1 MAFEDLIVGGDGA
14 DEPTA
19 IVSPDLI
26 ATRNERKGLTDV
38 SARARQPVDFGTDDE
53 VIGPAPTAHQQTI
66 DFGTDDEVIGSAPI
80 KNPPMPR
87 ARPAEAPG
95 LIQPTQAM
103 PEVQP
108 LDNAPFRAPS
118 SGMDTNMLTGEEA
131 YAERQASIS
140 GAQQGVAEAQARLD
154 AAKAR
159 SASIADG
166 STRALRRGTTGDLQ
180 RQQIQAEV
188 DAATE
193 NLAQAQQALSAAER
207 AAPPTQTKTRDA
219 ASRFATAVGTTIP
232 DVIGGIA
239 RPIDAG
245 LDAVGLEGGTGIAEK
260 MRGISRKVGIENQP
274 DPVRQEELSAALG
287 QGGGSAIGFIVT
299 GAIGKAAKIP
309 AAFASGGA
317 GAAQNAEQYYREA
330 DDMGAPAYKKALA
343 YAVGAGIGSTEAI
356 GLGRIADELD
366 KKTGGGLKRYFG
378 LIMKEMGEEGL
389 QEAGQQLLDNLVK
402 LGLYGKYPGDIT
414 AGMAQGALVGMILGG
429 GMAGTLGLG
438 NLTAGRDRAAREG
451 VPTPDQAT
459 VTPEEIIRQ
468 ILGEP
473 STPPVTQPAPTTPTT
488 PNPVVWTPQPAAPAQ
503 EEPPVPPQ
511 QVAPEETVRFYH
523 GGKYGQEQGP
533 ADGTPKWLTPD
544 EAYARDYKSDG
555 KPNEVYFVDIPKSQ
569 IPPDGFDEINGRY
582 RHFNAPEAIA
592 GQLKPLAEKAPT
604 KAEVKAA
611 SDEESALLR
620 GYGYTDE
627 QIADMSPSQRE
638 QEVAAAKEAG
648 TEPVFG
654 EGDAVVGSRS
664 EPVKVE
670 TPADLQA
677 VTNHVATDYTP
688 AQGEANNRKLGHMS
702 WNGLDA
708 SIEAGPGQGR
718 KWLNKTTG
726 ESGETVSPA
735 AIGYFKGTVGG
746 DGMHLDVY
754 FGPNP
759 ASKNVWVIDEQDG
772 ETGKWRQHKVMAGFD
787 TEQEARDAYLG
798 TSSKSEKTLSAITP
812 MSVDELK
819 DWIANGDLKKSLVT
833 TKAVTPR
840 QQPKATEPMS
850 LLQFIASKG
859 GLAPNAELTA
869 IGLGGGHRV
878 NVPGRSGR
886 FPVVRAMGESLD
898 LMREA
903 AEEAGY
909 FRGTGEATSTPR
921 EFLDAIDNELRGQRR
936 LPEGQEAEPSKREI
950 QRLEEENAN
959 RDALL
964 AQSRAEIEAMLETYG
979 VPAGMTNEADLR
991 LAAEIMA
998 DEGLDPDAALERA
1011 AIRNLENDPDIP
1023 QETVYDAFDF
1033 GAFDAVQPQPTPED
1047 ERGAE
1052 GESAAGVRP
1061 GEEGRADEPVE
1072 HVSGAGEDREGP
1084 GEGEAREEAERAEQP
1099 SEEVPERVAPTE
1111 EEQTRASRAMDAAL
1125 DKIEEAVEAGDRKAV
1140 LQAGRDARK
1149 VLADTPQSVKDADPE
1164 YWGQFKRTISDML
1177 KPGYVTAQQQHYKEI
1192 QEAPTWAEILHKL
1205 PMIDDRNRDTDLAF
1219 SLMAAITK
1227 GPVNKQRFDDLTGP
1241 ERHELMKLVSDP
1253 FHNPAMRKP
1262 TTERTEAGEQTVLPG
1277 AEKESEGKQ
1286 AQRKADQPLKPKAAQ
1301 KPADEGLFGD
1311 DSKQTDLLDLPRAR
1325 ESGPSASEDLDLD
1338 SIIDQAIDKY
1348 APEEKPAP
1356 TKPTAGK
1363 AAKFAAKNTAMGLAE
1378 VAKGLDA
1385 LFRPKGKLGAGPSF
1399 DEETYAK
1406 AKPFFMAGVAHFAE
1420 AGRDIKAMIDELVK
1434 HLVQTA
1440 GMGREAIVA
1449 MRPYLKQF
1457 AQDVASGAIDLS
1469 QQETDN
1475 GAAESADERSGP
1487 ESAGQEALDGVSAA
1501 EGGGAAS
1508 AGDVGR
1514 GAAGSSDLGADRDR
1528 AAQEPGL
1535 SGERGAGGG
1544 AAEVHPAAAGAGR
1557 GRAGARAG
1565 GKRGRVSEAP
1575 AGTDRSGGEPA
1586 GPVTPAEAP
1595 NLPALNY
1602 RITDETELGQGSEG
1616 VKFRDNI
1623 AAIETLKIIERE
1635 NRRATPAE
1643 QRTLARYV
1651 GWGGLANAFRD
1662 TDGNLKPDW
1671 KDRGEQL
1678 ESLLT
1683 KDELAAARRS
1693 TRNAHYTSRTVVDA
1707 MWEAARHL
1715 GFKGGLALELSSG
1728 TGNFLGLVPDEIA
1741 GNTRFVA
1748 VEFDSITARIAKA
1761 LYPQDTVLHSGLHK
1775 LPLPE
1780 GEAVLNI
1787 GNPPFGSESL
1797 RFQYKPELNGL
1808 SIHNQFFLAGLD
1820 ALQPGGLQILV
1831 VSRYLMDAQD
1841 TRAREMLAKKA
1852 KLLGAIRLPDTA
1864 FKENARTEVVTD
1876 ILFLQRHTAA
1886 EEEYAAEQFENA
1898 KDERKV
1904 SDIPDWVKTT
1914 TVRDPLGGEPMVVNS
1929 YFARKPNMV
1938 MGKLERS
1945 GSMREKGEVNVTLAK
1960 GADLGAMLRKAIQ
1973 TLPRNVL
1980 DLHQEVMDATLKRYQ
1995 TMGESLEIALAGHEV
2010 GHVEQTDGK
2019 LYQISERET
2028 PTGGY
2033 EPVKRQISPDSP
2045 WSRQLLMDAEGR
2057 WYTLEPKV
2065 DEKGTKVKSGARNV
2079 YERKYFEGNVV
2090 PAAMRLGKAKY
2101 DKLKALVDLRD
2112 LTKRQLTLEA
2122 EDAPAA
2128 EMEGNRKKLA
2138 DAYQAFVG
2146 SNGYLNDAG
2155 NLRLLNDLPDGAL
2168 VLALETGYRAPVT
2181 HAKAA
2186 RTGETAKPAS
2196 AKPSPIMSRRVVPK
2210 YEPATRAETA
2220 QDALSISLSEV
2231 GHADMDRIA
2240 ELLGKT
2246 REEAIEEL
2254 TAGDKP
2260 LLYKDPETGAYE
2272 TANGYLSGNVVRKL
2286 KAAEAAGIT
2295 KNVEA
2300 LQKVQPERWSAENI
2314 SAMPGANWIP
2324 PQVYADFATHML
2336 GVPAKVHYSQ
2346 VTNSFNL
2353 YVDDY
2358 SREKADQWGT
2368 ADITADAILRG
2379 ILNSRVPKVIRE
2391 DGEGRKYV
2399 DQEATALVSLK
2410 AKEIENEFA
2419 DWVFADSARRNLLT
2433 DIYNEKFNTR
2443 VNRQHDGSHLTLP
2456 GKVPDE
2462 VIKLRRHQKN
2472 AVWRGI
2478 YERFMLLDHVVGAGK
2493 TFTAIARVMERRRMG
2508 LSRKPMIVVPNH
2520 LVDQWTADVYRL
2532 YPGAKVLAAGKNQFE
2547 KKGRRRLFAKIATGD
2562 WDVVIVPH
2570 SSFGFIGISPETE
2583 TRFLEEELRIAQ
2595 EAVEEARDQAAAD
2608 GIGGRSKPFTVKEAE
2623 RLVTTIE
2630 GRLDSLKK
2638 ASRDNMLTFEQ
2649 MGVDDLTVDEAHEFK
2664 NLFYSSRLTG
2674 VRGMG
2679 DKSGSQKAFDL
2690 YNKVRVLRDSPNGTV
2705 TFMTGTPISNSAVEM
2720 YTMMRY
2726 LSAQDLKDLGIE
2738 HFDAWRS
2745 QYVSATA
2752 KFEPTEAG
2760 GLKEVTRL
2768 GRNWSN
2774 MRALME
2780 LYYSFTD
2787 AVSQEDINRWYAE
2800 DNNGARFP
2808 VPKVKTGGRK
2818 EVVVKPTEAQS
2829 AMLRGIVAGFNG
2841 LPNISD
2847 PYERN
2852 AERLKL
2858 MDRARK
2864 VSLDARAA
2872 DATVQSEETGGKL
2885 DQIAD
2890 KIADIYDR
2898 TQADAGT
2905 QLVFIDRSVPAA
2917 KSDKKVI
2924 KDYDDLIARR
2934 DAALAAGDE
2943 AKYRD
2948 LVEQLEKFDANEI
2961 ETLRAAQKGGWN
2973 AYDQL
2978 KSNLI
2983 ARGIPADEIRFVQEA
2998 NNDAEKKALFDAV
3011 NDGTV
3016 RVLIGST
3023 PRMGAGTN
3031 VQERLV
3037 ALHHGDVTWKP
3048 SDIEQREGRI
3058 IRQGNK
3064 LLEKYGADNF
3074 EVDIL
3079 AYVTERTV
3087 DAKMWDLNATKLKMI
3102 NGIRKYDG
3110 AFNMEFE
3117 DEDSV
3122 GMAEIAALASGDP
3135 LLLERVKLIA
3145 EIDKLELL
3153 ERAHRRKM
3161 FGIDDAIYDLERAQK
3176 NYPGMIEAGK
3186 AKAAAIQSAI
3196 DTVRRDAAGRTVEVE
3211 GKSYSIRLDA
3221 NNAVEAAIEAAKAGD
3236 ENARYAISINGQR
3249 VTNREMAQALL
3260 NEAIGDP
3267 VPIEA
3272 VIDGDVVRSRT
3283 TFGQIVARKATELLH
3298 QTSRDTKKPVR
3309 IGKML
3314 GYNLELGVYP
3324 DAHRISLALTDNGAT
3339 IVDVEQLYVKE
3350 AKGFVPQSGRA
3361 LIDKL
3366 EGEIDYEA
3374 SFTGRR
3380 LQDKLDEAK
3389 TRLPSLR
3396 EERGKPFPKAEEL
3409 KSLRDRL
3416 EEVIKTLDQ
3425 RTKDAESG
3433 RLTDEQASIARYSI
3447 VRRSSSLTG
3456 AEIDAPE
3463 LLQHLQLPHGRFWA
3477 DYTKLAK
3484 KHPEVFTSPE
3494 QVREHV
3500 ESVLSDPD
3508 LAIPQRSGNVDL
3520 VKRSDLDRMIGFR
3533 AHLKNGRYTISTAY
3547 VLEPGQLERM
3557 KSGAAHAGATVL
3569 ELNSKDHLSG
3579 QGRVSEYNRAD
3590 GTRQAAKG
3598 LTPERRANLERA
3610 LTDVVRKIAG
3620 PSVRVRFVDEHPINM
3635 AKGWGS
3641 FGQDK
3646 VTAAGSYLPAQSLIT
3661 VALADPAYPLEQVL
3675 DTTFHEAFHAL
3686 EDNILTEQ
3694 EMAVLKRE
3702 DARLREI
3709 VKRAYGFTDEQIGEI
3724 AGFEIRAMAFEYY
3737 AARRAQG
3744 LEPQGLHIG
3753 IRRAFERL
3761 IDLFRRVRNAL
3772 NGLGYRNAS
3781 DIFEAAYDGAYA
3793 DRRAA
3798 ATDTVTEQARINSD
3812 FRRWFGQSKVVD
3824 KAGNP
3829 LVVYHGTDADFDT
3842 FERTE
3847 DIGFHFGTAR
3857 AANAR
3862 VGASP
3867 AAIRETLRDG
3877 GPFEHQEGRAVMP
3890 VYIKIE
3896 NPLRLPDLN
3905 DWSPRNVIAELERR
3919 GIITQQ
3925 QADDAS
3931 IVDREA
3937 VRDWLKAKGYDGIV
3951 YRNRVEGNGRA
3962 GDSYIV
3968 FEPTQIKS
3976 ATANRGTFDQNDQR
3990 IQYNVRPQ
3998 GNLNRFESYEPLP
4011 ERWQDWWKRPD
4022 LNWRDRAW
4030 GMLDAAFLRANRAL
4044 GDRYVDMRRLQA
4056 AVELTG
4062 RQVNEGVNMALA
4074 ATLFEGRT
4082 EKRLKDYWIKL
4093 WKPALDFAYSQGVT
4107 REELHRYLYARHA
4120 PERNAHIAEINPMMP
4135 EGGSGM
4141 TDTEAQEIMDGFAAA
4156 GKLEAL
4162 EQVAQRIDG
4171 IVRKIRSMM
4180 VDDQL
4185 EHEETI
4191 GQWEQAYQHYVP
4203 LRGFES
4209 GDEDMAQDLQ
4219 VSRTGKGF
4227 DVRGPET
4234 KQALGRSSKADDVL
4248 TNLFLMGERTIIRG
4262 EQNRVGRTAMRFMQS
4277 NPQPSLYEVSRS
4289 ERVLTDGRVE
4299 TTTESDLDL
4308 LEGERP
4314 ITVRRINRETGLVET
4329 VTRVASGWSNDSF
4342 AVKVGGHT
4350 YYIRIKHQGLLT
4362 ALKNVGIQR
4371 LPWLIQA
4378 HSWLTRQFSAFR
4390 TARNPDFF
4398 VPNLFRDVQDAAY
4411 TLGAEQ
4417 RTSLVKNFALNIG
4430 TLRTY
4435 VAAFMGELMEKDG
4448 ALGDIARRKFADKRG
4463 AQLYEDWKKHG
4474 GQIAFMGINDLDSAR
4489 REIEAAFHETEESY
4503 AVTVAK
4509 APYRLARSIL
4519 KAIEFFNG
4527 AIEAGTRLAV
4537 YDAGL
4542 KAGMTKNKAA
4552 ELSKESTT
4560 NFNRK
4565 GIYSPFINA
4574 FYAFFNARVQGGAKI
4589 IRLLRNSKMARRA
4602 AIGLVVGGFATTL
4615 WNLAVSPDD
4624 EDKKPEYMRRKYWER
4639 ERYFIFYFP
4648 GAKDPIRIPMGYGL
4662 QVFWMLGENLAMASQ
4677 GKITPAQAAANYLS
4691 TIVSAFSPLQAEG
4704 SASDPGTWLR
4714 YIMPSMEMPLLEL
4727 GTNEDWRRK
4736 PIHPKFGKKGEPH
4749 SEQYFST
4756 TSPYAID
4763 VAQFLNKVSGGN
4775 AFKPGAVD
4783 IYPGDLQYIWNFA
4796 TGGLGQTTN
4805 RTSTMFKNW
4814 LEGVPT
4820 PPNQVPILRHFV
4832 GANVEQATGEAYYE
4846 AWDEVQRGMA
4856 QVRKAM
4862 KAPAAN
4868 DDAAATIEEGT
4879 NRFGVHQGKRRG
4891 TVGSDAETVFRNT
4904 DKQIKGLRA
4913 LEQAARQDKTMDS
4926 KTRSET
4932 IAGLRQQMREVQEQA
4947 RKAYRDIKQR
4957 EPTS

>member
-1 MAFEDLIVGGDGA
+1 MAFEDLIVGGDDA

-19 IVSPDLI
+19 VVSPDLI
-26 ATRNERKGLTDV
+26 ATRNERKGLTDF

-53 VIGPAPTAHQQTI
+53 VIGPAPKARQQAL

-118 SGMDTNMLTGEEA
+118 SGMDTNMLTGDEA

-140 GAQQGVAEAQARLD
+140 GAQAGVAEAEARLE
-154 AAKAR
+154 AAKSR

-166 STRALRRGTTGDLQ
+166 STRAQRRGTTGDLQ
-180 RQQIQAEV
+180 RQSIQAEI
-188 DAATE
+188 DAATA
-193 NLAQAQQALSAAER
+193 NLDQAKQALSAAER

-219 ASRFATAVGTTIP
+219 ASRFATAVGTAIP

-245 LDAVGLEGGTGIAEK
+245 LDAVGIEGGTGIAEK
-260 MRGISRKVGIENQP
+260 MRGISRKVGLENQP
-274 DPVRQEELSAALG
+274 DPVREEELNALLG
-287 QGGGSAIGFIVT
+287 QGGGSAIGFVVT

-343 YAVGAGIGSTEAI
+343 YAVGAGIGATEAI

-378 LIMKEMGEEGL
+378 LVAKEMGEEGL
-389 QEAGQQLLDNLVK
+389 QEAGQQLLDNLAK
-402 LGLYGKYPGDIT
+402 LGLYGKDPGDIT
-414 AGMAQGALVGMILGG
+414 AGVAQGALVGMILGG

-451 VPTPDQAT
+451 VPLPEQAPI
-459 VTPEEIIRQ
+459 TPEEIIRQ
-468 ILGEP
+468 ILGAP
-473 STPPVTQPAPTTPTT
+473 STPPATQPMPGPTPGIPASVTAPS
-488 PNPVVWTPQPAAPAQ
+488 QM

-511 QVAPEETVRFYH
+511 AQEITPQPSNVSALPAETAPEEITP
-523 GGKYGQEQGP
+523 P
-533 ADGTPKWLTPD
+533 APSNPVEKINTTAPD
-544 EAYARDYKSDG
+544 DA
-555 KPNEVYFVDIPKSQ
+555 
-569 IPPDGFDEINGRY
+569 
-582 RHFNAPEAIA
+582 
-592 GQLKPLAEKAPT
+592 
-604 KAEVKAA
+604 
-611 SDEESALLR
+611 ALLR

-627 QIADMSPSQRE
+627 QIADMSPE
-638 QEVAAAKEAG
+638 QIKGEVEAAKEAG

-670 TPADLQA
+670 TPADLDRA
-677 VTNHVATDYTP
+677 AGHVNTSPTE
-688 AQGEANNRKLGHMS
+688 AQKEAGTYAKGHVK
-702 WNGLDA
+702 WNGLDIT
-708 SIEAGPGQGR
+708 IETPKGAERSGKGAD
-718 KWLNKTTG
+718 G
-726 ESGETVSPA
+726 ESWSVAMPGHY
-735 AIGYFKGTVGG
+735 GYIRRTVGKDG
-746 DGMHLDVY
+746 DQVDVT
-754 FGPNP
+754 FGDDPKSSRAFIVDQFNP
-759 ASKNVWVIDEQDG
+759 
-772 ETGKWRQHKVMAGFD
+772 ETGRFDEHKLFVGYPDLESATLAYDLSFSDGSGPQRRKAVSELSVDQLKGWLRDGNTKKAYSEDVSRSGQNADVQALAQREGSLPQSQEPVLPQLRGAGDQAASGVGEQLSGLPGRSGAAPVAAAHARPEGQREGLRAGQRGLGDQVGAGAEHAQDMPADVSRQDAVGTSMG
-787 TEQEARDAYLG
+787 ARDRAA
-798 TSSKSEKTLSAITP
+798 SENGAPQGGSRSQRGRSAVAKLASDGP
-812 MSVDELK
+812 AL
-819 DWIANGDLKKSLVT
+819 
-833 TKAVTPR
+833 
-840 QQPKATEPMS
+840 S

-859 GLAPNAELTA
+859 GLRPDPELTA
-869 IGLGGGHRV
+869 IGLSGSQRV
-878 NVPGRSGR
+878 NVPGRTGR
-886 FPVVRAMGESLD
+886 FAAMRPTGMSID
-898 LMREA
+898 QMREA

-909 FRGTGEATSTPR
+909 FRGTGEATSSPR

-950 QRLEEENAN
+950 QRLEDENAN

-964 AQSRAEIEAMLETYG
+964 AQNRAEIEAMLEAYG
-979 VPAGMTNEADLR
+979 VPAGMTNEADLK

-998 DEGLDPDAALERA
+998 DEDLDPDAALERA
-1011 AIRNLENDPDIP
+1011 AMRNLENDPSIP

-1052 GESAAGVRP
+1052 AESAAGVRP
-1061 GEEGRADEPVE
+1061 GEEGAADEPVE

-1099 SEEVPERVAPTE
+1099 REEVPERVESVTE
-1111 EEQTRASRAMDAAL
+1111 Q
-1125 DKIEEAVEAGDRKAV
+1125 
-1140 LQAGRDARK
+1140 
-1149 VLADTPQSVKDADPE
+1149 
-1164 YWGQFKRTISDML
+1164 
-1177 KPGYVTAQQQHYKEI
+1177 
-1192 QEAPTWAEILHKL
+1192 
-1205 PMIDDRNRDTDLAF
+1205 
-1219 SLMAAITK
+1219 
-1227 GPVNKQRFDDLTGP
+1227 
-1241 ERHELMKLVSDP
+1241 
-1253 FHNPAMRKP
+1253 
-1262 TTERTEAGEQTVLPG
+1262 TEAGEQAVLPG
-1277 AEKESEGKQ
+1277 AEKESQGKQ
-1286 AQRKADQPLKPKAAQ
+1286 AQRKAEQPLKPKVAQ

-1311 DSKQTDLLDLPRAR
+1311 DKDQRDLLDPNQMGPSGYEPLNTYNDDQRLISGKSDLFERGDANDEVKSAGQYLKELGIDTETKAR
-1325 ESGPSASEDLDLD
+1325 ESGPSDSEDLDLD

-1356 TKPTAGK
+1356 KKRTAGN
-1363 AAKFAAKNTAMGLAE
+1363 AAKSAAKNTAMGLAE

-1385 LFRPKGKLGAGPSF
+1385 LFSPKGKLGAGPSF

-1475 GAAESADERSGP
+1475 GAAESADERSGT
-1487 ESAGQEALDGVSAA
+1487 ESAGQEALDGVPAE
-1501 EGGGAAS
+1501 EGGGTAS

-1514 GAAGSSDLGADRDR
+1514 GAAGSGDLGADGDR

-1535 SGERGAGGG
+1535 SGERGEGGG
-1544 AAEVHPAAAGAGR
+1544 AAEVPPAAAGAGR
-1557 GRAGARAG
+1557 GRAGARARRDG
-1565 GKRGRVSEAP
+1565 SRVSEAP
-1575 AGTDRSGGEPA
+1575 AGAEGRGRGPA
-1586 GPVTPAEAP
+1586 DQVTPAEAP
-1595 NLPALNY
+1595 NLPAVNY

-1623 AAIETLKIIERE
+1623 AAIETLKTIERE

-1662 TDGNLKPDW
+1662 TDGNLKADW
-1671 KDRGEQL
+1671 KERGEQL
-1678 ESLLT
+1678 EQLLT
-1683 KDELAAARRS
+1683 KDELTAARRS

-1728 TGNFLGLVPDEIA
+1728 TGNFLGLVPEEIA

-1748 VEFDSITARIAKA
+1748 VEFDSITARIAKV

-1852 KLLGAIRLPDTA
+1852 KLLGAIRLPETA

-1904 SDIPDWVKTT
+1904 SNVPDWVKTT

-1929 YFARKPNMV
+1929 YFARKPSMV

-1945 GSMREKGEVNVTLAK
+1945 GSMRTKDEVNVTLAK

-1980 DLHQEVMDATLKRYQ
+1980 DLHQDVMDATLKRYQ
-1995 TMGESLEIALAGHEV
+1995 TMGESLEIALAGHEI

-2033 EPVKRQISPDSP
+2033 EPVKRAITPDSP
-2045 WSRQLLMDAEGR
+2045 WSRQLLMDSEGR

-2065 DEKGTKVKSGARNV
+2065 DAKGAKVKSGARNV

-2128 EMEGNRKKLA
+2128 EMEGNRKKIA
-2138 DAYQAFVG
+2138 DAYQSFVG

-2196 AKPSPIMSRRVVPK
+2196 AKPAPIMSRRVVPK

-2240 ELLGKT
+2240 QLLGKT

-2286 KAAEAAGIT
+2286 KAAEAAGLT
-2295 KNVEA
+2295 RNVEA

-2324 PQVYADFATHML
+2324 PQVYADFATHL
-2336 GVPAKVHYSQ
+2336 FGVPAKVHYSQ

-2368 ADITADAILRG
+2368 ADIPADAILRG
-2379 ILNSRVPKVIRE
+2379 ILNSRVPKVMRE

-2410 AKEIENEFA
+2410 AKEVENEFA

-2443 VNRQHDGSHLTLP
+2443 VNRQHDGSHLALP

-2532 YPGAKVLAAGKNQFE
+2532 YPGAKVLAAGKNQFD
-2547 KKGRRRLFAKIATGD
+2547 KKNRRRLFAKIATGD

-2583 TRFLEEELRIAQ
+2583 RRFLEEELRIAQ
-2595 EAVEEARDQAAAD
+2595 EAVQEAQDQAAAD

-2630 GRLDSLKK
+2630 GRLDALKK
-2638 ASRDNMLTFEQ
+2638 SGRDNMLTFEQ

-2800 DNNGARFP
+2800 DNDGARFP

-2829 AMLRGIVAGFNG
+2829 AMLRDIVAGFNG
-2841 LPNISD
+2841 LQGISD

-2852 AERLKL
+2852 AERLRL

-2864 VSLDARAA
+2864 VSLDVRAA
-2872 DATVQSEETGGKL
+2872 DATVQSDEAGGKL

-2898 TQADAGT
+2898 TKADAGT

-2934 DAALAAGDE
+2934 DAALAAGEE

-2978 KSNLI
+2978 KANLT

-3176 NYPGMIEAGK
+3176 NYPAMIEAGK
-3186 AKAAAIQSAI
+3186 VKAAAIQSAI

-3211 GKSYSIRLDA
+3211 GKSYSTRLDA

-3236 ENARYAISINGQR
+3236 EHARYAISINGQR

-3272 VIDGDVVRSRT
+3272 VVDGDVVRSRT
-3283 TFGQIVARKATELLH
+3283 TFGQIVARKATELLQ

-3339 IVDVEQLYVKE
+3339 IVDVEQPYGHD

-3374 SFTGRR
+3374 SFTGKR
-3380 LQDKLDEAK
+3380 LQDKINEAE

-3396 EERGKPFPKAEEL
+3396 EERGKPFQKAEEL
-3409 KSLRDRL
+3409 KGLRDRL

-3433 RLTDEQASIARYSI
+3433 RGLPEEVASVARVTSD
-3447 VRRSSSLTG
+3447 VGRTAKL
-3456 AEIDAPE
+3456 DA
-3463 LLQHLQLPHGRFWA
+3463 
-3477 DYTKLAK
+3477 
-3484 KHPEVFTSPE
+3484 
-3494 QVREHV
+3494 
-3500 ESVLSDPD
+3500 
-3508 LAIPQRSGNVDL
+3508 
-3520 VKRSDLDRMIGFR
+3520 
-3533 AHLKNGRYTISTAY
+3533 
-3547 VLEPGQLERM
+3547 
-3557 KSGAAHAGATVL
+3557 
-3569 ELNSKDHLSG
+3569 
-3579 QGRVSEYNRAD
+3579 
-3590 GTRQAAKG
+3590 
-3598 LTPERRANLERA
+3598 ERRENIERA

-3620 PSVRVRFVDEHPINM
+3620 PSVPVRFVDELPINM
-3635 AKGWGS
+3635 PAGWGS

-3646 VTAAGSYLPAQSLIT
+3646 VTAAGSYIPARSLIT

-3686 EDNILTEQ
+3686 EDKILTEQ
-3694 EMAVLKRE
+3694 EMDVLKRE

-3709 VKRAYGFTDEQIGEI
+3709 VKRAYGFTAEQISEI

-3737 AARRAQG
+3737 ASRRARG

-3761 IDLFRRVRNAL
+3761 LDLFRRVRNVL
-3772 NGLGYRNAS
+3772 NGLGYQNAS
-3781 DIFEAAYDGAYA
+3781 DIFEAAFDGAYA
-3793 DRRAA
+3793 DRRGA
-3798 ATDTVTEQARINSD
+3798 ATATVTEQAN
-3812 FRRWFGQSKVVD
+3812 
-3824 KAGNP
+3824 
-3829 LVVYHGTDADFDT
+3829 
-3842 FERTE
+3842 
-3847 DIGFHFGTAR
+3847 
-3857 AANAR
+3857 
-3862 VGASP
+3862 
-3867 AAIRETLRDG
+3867 IR
-3877 GPFEHQEGRAVMP
+3877 QV
-3890 VYIKIE
+3890 
-3896 NPLRLPDLN
+3896 
-3905 DWSPRNVIAELERR
+3905 
-3919 GIITQQ
+3919 Q
-3925 QADDAS
+3925 
-3931 IVDREA
+3931 
-3937 VRDWLKAKGYDGIV
+3937 
-3951 YRNRVEGNGRA
+3951 
-3962 GDSYIV
+3962 
-3968 FEPTQIKS
+3968 
-3976 ATANRGTFDQNDQR
+3976 
-3990 IQYNVRPQ
+3990 PQ

-4082 EKRLKDYWIKL
+4082 EKRLKDYWTKL

-4107 REELHRYLYARHA
+4107 REELHQYLYARHA
-4120 PERNAHIAEINPMMP
+4120 PERNAHIADINPMMP

-4141 TDTEAQEIMDGFAAA
+4141 TDAEAQAIMDAFAAA

-4171 IVRKIRSMM
+4171 IVRQIRGMM
-4180 VDDQL
+4180 VNDQL

-4234 KQALGRSSKADDVL
+4234 KQALGRSSKADDIL

-4299 TTTESDLDL
+4299 TTTENDIDL
-4308 LEGERP
+4308 LDGERP
-4314 ITVRRINRETGLVET
+4314 ITVRRINRDTGLVET
-4329 VTRVASGWSNDSF
+4329 VTRVASAWANDSF

-4350 YYIRIKHQGLLT
+4350 YYIRIKHPGLLT

-4417 RTSLVKNFALNIG
+4417 RSSLVKNFALNIG

-4435 VAAFMGELMEKDG
+4435 VAAFIGELMESNG
-4448 ALGDIARRKFADKRG
+4448 AIGDLARRKLADKRG

-4503 AVTVAK
+4503 ASTVAK

-4537 YDAGL
+4537 YDAAL

-4565 GIYSPFINA
+4565 GIYSPYLNA
-4574 FYAFFNARVQGGAKI
+4574 FYAFFNARVQGATKI
-4589 IRLLRNSKMARRA
+4589 VRLLRNSKMARRA

-4615 WNLAVSPDD
+4615 WNLTVSPED

-4639 ERYFIFYFP
+4639 ERYFIFYIP
-4648 GAKDPIRIPMGYGL
+4648 GAKDPVRIPMGYGL
-4662 QVFWMLGENLAMASQ
+4662 QLFWMLGENLAMVSQ

-4691 TIVSAFSPLQAEG
+4691 TIVSAFSPVQAEG
-4704 SASDPGTWLR
+4704 SATDPGTWLR
-4714 YIMPSMEMPLLEL
+4714 YIMPSVEMPLLEL

-4783 IYPGDLQYIWNFA
+4783 FYPGDLQYVWNFA

-4805 RTSTMFKNW
+4805 RTTTLFNNW

-4846 AWDEVQRGMA
+4846 ARDEVQRGMA

-4862 KAPAAN
+4862 KAPAAS
-4868 DDAAATIEEGT
+4868 DDAAKTIEEGA
-4879 NRFGVHQGKRRG
+4879 NRYGLQQGKRRG
-4891 TVGSDAETVFRNT
+4891 TVGSDAETIFRNA

-4913 LEQAARQDKTMDS
+4913 LEQAARQDKTLDTKS
-4926 KTRSET
+4926 RAET
-4932 IAGLRQQMREVQEQA
+4932 IKDLRQQMRDVQEAA
-4947 RKAYRDIKQR
+4947 RKAYREIKKR
-4957 EPTS
+4957 ESSF

>member
-1 MAFEDLIVGGDGA
+1 M
-14 DEPTA
+14 
-19 IVSPDLI
+19 
-26 ATRNERKGLTDV
+26 
-38 SARARQPVDFGTDDE
+38 
-53 VIGPAPTAHQQTI
+53 
-66 DFGTDDEVIGSAPI
+66 
-80 KNPPMPR
+80 
-87 ARPAEAPG
+87 
-95 LIQPTQAM
+95 
-103 PEVQP
+103 
-108 LDNAPFRAPS
+108 
-118 SGMDTNMLTGEEA
+118 
-131 YAERQASIS
+131 
-140 GAQQGVAEAQARLD
+140 
-154 AAKAR
+154 
-159 SASIADG
+159 
-166 STRALRRGTTGDLQ
+166 
-180 RQQIQAEV
+180 
-188 DAATE
+188 
-193 NLAQAQQALSAAER
+193 
-207 AAPPTQTKTRDA
+207 
-219 ASRFATAVGTTIP
+219 
-232 DVIGGIA
+232 
-239 RPIDAG
+239 
-245 LDAVGLEGGTGIAEK
+245 
-260 MRGISRKVGIENQP
+260 
-274 DPVRQEELSAALG
+274 
-287 QGGGSAIGFIVT
+287 
-299 GAIGKAAKIP
+299 
-309 AAFASGGA
+309 
-317 GAAQNAEQYYREA
+317 
-330 DDMGAPAYKKALA
+330 
-343 YAVGAGIGSTEAI
+343 
-356 GLGRIADELD
+356 
-366 KKTGGGLKRYFG
+366 
-378 LIMKEMGEEGL
+378 
-389 QEAGQQLLDNLVK
+389 
-402 LGLYGKYPGDIT
+402 
-414 AGMAQGALVGMILGG
+414 
-429 GMAGTLGLG
+429 
-438 NLTAGRDRAAREG
+438 
-451 VPTPDQAT
+451 
-459 VTPEEIIRQ
+459 
-468 ILGEP
+468 
-473 STPPVTQPAPTTPTT
+473 
-488 PNPVVWTPQPAAPAQ
+488 
-503 EEPPVPPQ
+503 
-511 QVAPEETVRFYH
+511 
-523 GGKYGQEQGP
+523 
-533 ADGTPKWLTPD
+533 
-544 EAYARDYKSDG
+544 
-555 KPNEVYFVDIPKSQ
+555 
-569 IPPDGFDEINGRY
+569 
-582 RHFNAPEAIA
+582 
-592 GQLKPLAEKAPT
+592 
-604 KAEVKAA
+604 
-611 SDEESALLR
+611 
-620 GYGYTDE
+620 
-627 QIADMSPSQRE
+627 
-638 QEVAAAKEAG
+638 
-648 TEPVFG
+648 
-654 EGDAVVGSRS
+654 
-664 EPVKVE
+664 
-670 TPADLQA
+670 
-677 VTNHVATDYTP
+677 
-688 AQGEANNRKLGHMS
+688 
-702 WNGLDA
+702 
-708 SIEAGPGQGR
+708 
-718 KWLNKTTG
+718 
-726 ESGETVSPA
+726 
-735 AIGYFKGTVGG
+735 
-746 DGMHLDVY
+746 
-754 FGPNP
+754 
-759 ASKNVWVIDEQDG
+759 
-772 ETGKWRQHKVMAGFD
+772 
-787 TEQEARDAYLG
+787 
-798 TSSKSEKTLSAITP
+798 
-812 MSVDELK
+812 
-819 DWIANGDLKKSLVT
+819 
-833 TKAVTPR
+833 
-840 QQPKATEPMS
+840 
-850 LLQFIASKG
+850 
-859 GLAPNAELTA
+859 
-869 IGLGGGHRV
+869 
-878 NVPGRSGR
+878 
-886 FPVVRAMGESLD
+886 
-898 LMREA
+898 
-903 AEEAGY
+903 
-909 FRGTGEATSTPR
+909 
-921 EFLDAIDNELRGQRR
+921 
-936 LPEGQEAEPSKREI
+936 
-950 QRLEEENAN
+950 
-959 RDALL
+959 
-964 AQSRAEIEAMLETYG
+964 
-979 VPAGMTNEADLR
+979 
-991 LAAEIMA
+991 
-998 DEGLDPDAALERA
+998 
-1011 AIRNLENDPDIP
+1011 
-1023 QETVYDAFDF
+1023 
-1033 GAFDAVQPQPTPED
+1033 
-1047 ERGAE
+1047 
-1052 GESAAGVRP
+1052 
-1061 GEEGRADEPVE
+1061 
-1072 HVSGAGEDREGP
+1072 
-1084 GEGEAREEAERAEQP
+1084 
-1099 SEEVPERVAPTE
+1099 
-1111 EEQTRASRAMDAAL
+1111 
-1125 DKIEEAVEAGDRKAV
+1125 
-1140 LQAGRDARK
+1140 
-1149 VLADTPQSVKDADPE
+1149 
-1164 YWGQFKRTISDML
+1164 
-1177 KPGYVTAQQQHYKEI
+1177 
-1192 QEAPTWAEILHKL
+1192 
-1205 PMIDDRNRDTDLAF
+1205 
-1219 SLMAAITK
+1219 
-1227 GPVNKQRFDDLTGP
+1227 
-1241 ERHELMKLVSDP
+1241 
-1253 FHNPAMRKP
+1253 
-1262 TTERTEAGEQTVLPG
+1262 
-1277 AEKESEGKQ
+1277 
-1286 AQRKADQPLKPKAAQ
+1286 
-1301 KPADEGLFGD
+1301 
-1311 DSKQTDLLDLPRAR
+1311 
-1325 ESGPSASEDLDLD
+1325 
-1338 SIIDQAIDKY
+1338 
-1348 APEEKPAP
+1348 
-1356 TKPTAGK
+1356 
-1363 AAKFAAKNTAMGLAE
+1363 
-1378 VAKGLDA
+1378 
-1385 LFRPKGKLGAGPSF
+1385 
-1399 DEETYAK
+1399 
-1406 AKPFFMAGVAHFAE
+1406 
-1420 AGRDIKAMIDELVK
+1420 
-1434 HLVQTA
+1434 
-1440 GMGREAIVA
+1440 
-1449 MRPYLKQF
+1449 
-1457 AQDVASGAIDLS
+1457 
-1469 QQETDN
+1469 
-1475 GAAESADERSGP
+1475 
-1487 ESAGQEALDGVSAA
+1487 
-1501 EGGGAAS
+1501 
-1508 AGDVGR
+1508 
-1514 GAAGSSDLGADRDR
+1514 
-1528 AAQEPGL
+1528 
-1535 SGERGAGGG
+1535 
-1544 AAEVHPAAAGAGR
+1544 
-1557 GRAGARAG
+1557 
-1565 GKRGRVSEAP
+1565 
-1575 AGTDRSGGEPA
+1575 
-1586 GPVTPAEAP
+1586 
-1595 NLPALNY
+1595 
-1602 RITDETELGQGSEG
+1602 
-1616 VKFRDNI
+1616 KFRDNI
-1623 AAIETLKIIERE
+1623 AAIETLKTIERE

-1662 TDGNLKPDW
+1662 TEGNLKADW

-1693 TRNAHYTSRTVVDA
+1693 TRNAHYTSRTIVDA

-1715 GFKGGLALELSSG
+1715 GFRGGLALELSSG
-1728 TGNFLGLVPDEIA
+1728 TGNFLGLVPEEIA

-1904 SDIPDWVKTT
+1904 SDVPDWVKTT

-1929 YFARKPNMV
+1929 YFAKKPNMV

-1945 GSMREKGEVNVTLAK
+1945 GTMREKGEVNVTLAK

-1980 DLHQEVMDATLKRYQ
+1980 DLHQDVMDATLKRYQ
-1995 TMGESLEIALAGHEV
+1995 TMGESLEIALAGHEI

-2033 EPVKRQISPDSP
+2033 EPVKREITPDSP
-2045 WSRQLLMDAEGR
+2045 WSRQLLMDSEGR

-2065 DEKGTKVKSGARNV
+2065 DAKGAKVKTGARNV
-2079 YERKYFEGNVV
+2079 YERSYFEGNAV

-2101 DKLKALVDLRD
+2101 DKLKALVNLRD

-2122 EDAPAA
+2122 EDAPSA

-2138 DAYQAFVG
+2138 GAYQAFVG
-2146 SNGYLNDAG
+2146 SNGFLNDAG
-2155 NLRLLNDLPDGAL
+2155 NTRLLNDLPDGAL

-2196 AKPSPIMSRRVVPK
+2196 AKPAPIMSRRVVPK

-2240 ELLGKT
+2240 ELLGKS
-2246 REEAIEEL
+2246 REEAIEQL

-2286 KAAEAAGIT
+2286 KAAEAAGLT

-2368 ADITADAILRG
+2368 ADVPADAILRG

-2595 EAVEEARDQAAAD
+2595 EAVQEAQDQAAAD

-2630 GRLDSLKK
+2630 GRLDALKK
-2638 ASRDNMLTFEQ
+2638 AGRDNMLTFEQ

-2872 DATVQSEETGGKL
+2872 DATVQSDEAGGKL

-2898 TQADAGT
+2898 TKADAGT

-2943 AKYRD
+2943 ARYRD

-2961 ETLRAAQKGGWN
+2961 ETLRAAQRGGWN

-2978 KSNLI
+2978 KANLT

-3176 NYPGMIEAGK
+3176 NYPAMIEAGK

-3196 DTVRRDAAGRTVEVE
+3196 DTVRRDAASRTVEVE
-3211 GKSYSIRLDA
+3211 GKSYSTRLDA

-3283 TFGQIVARKATELLH
+3283 SFGQIVARKATELLH

-3339 IVDVEQLYVKE
+3339 IVDVEQPYAHE

-3374 SFTGRR
+3374 SFTGKR
-3380 LQDKLDEAK
+3380 LQDKLNEAE

-3409 KSLRDRL
+3409 NGLRDRL

-3433 RLTDEQASIARYSI
+3433 RGLPEEVASVARVTSE
-3447 VRRSSSLTG
+3447 V
-3456 AEIDAPE
+3456 
-3463 LLQHLQLPHGRFWA
+3463 GRTA
-3477 DYTKLAK
+3477 
-3484 KHPEVFTSPE
+3484 
-3494 QVREHV
+3494 R
-3500 ESVLSDPD
+3500 LS
-3508 LAIPQRSGNVDL
+3508 
-3520 VKRSDLDRMIGFR
+3520 
-3533 AHLKNGRYTISTAY
+3533 
-3547 VLEPGQLERM
+3547 
-3557 KSGAAHAGATVL
+3557 
-3569 ELNSKDHLSG
+3569 
-3579 QGRVSEYNRAD
+3579 
-3590 GTRQAAKG
+3590 
-3598 LTPERRANLERA
+3598 PERRANLEQA
-3610 LTDVVRKIAG
+3610 LTDVVRKITG
-3620 PSVRVRFVDEHPINM
+3620 PSVAVRFVDEHPINM
-3635 AKGWGS
+3635 PAGWGS

-3646 VTAAGSYLPAQSLIT
+3646 VTAAGSYIPARALIT

-3686 EDNILTEQ
+3686 EDKILTEQ
-3694 EMAVLKRE
+3694 EMDVLKRE

-3709 VKRAYGFTDEQIGEI
+3709 VKRAYGFTAEQIGEI

-3737 AARRAQG
+3737 ASRRAKG

-3761 IDLFRRVRNAL
+3761 LDLFRRVRNAL

-3781 DIFEAAYDGAYA
+3781 DIFEAAYEGAYA

-3798 ATDTVTEQARINSD
+3798 VTDNVTVQA
-3812 FRRWFGQSKVVD
+3812 
-3824 KAGNP
+3824 
-3829 LVVYHGTDADFDT
+3829 
-3842 FERTE
+3842 
-3847 DIGFHFGTAR
+3847 
-3857 AANAR
+3857 
-3862 VGASP
+3862 
-3867 AAIRETLRDG
+3867 
-3877 GPFEHQEGRAVMP
+3877 
-3890 VYIKIE
+3890 
-3896 NPLRLPDLN
+3896 
-3905 DWSPRNVIAELERR
+3905 
-3919 GIITQQ
+3919 
-3925 QADDAS
+3925 
-3931 IVDREA
+3931 
-3937 VRDWLKAKGYDGIV
+3937 
-3951 YRNRVEGNGRA
+3951 
-3962 GDSYIV
+3962 
-3968 FEPTQIKS
+3968 
-3976 ATANRGTFDQNDQR
+3976 
-3990 IQYNVRPQ
+3990 NVRPQ

-4093 WKPALDFAYSQGVT
+4093 WKPALDFAYSQGIT
-4107 REELHRYLYARHA
+4107 REDLHRYLYARHA
-4120 PERNAHIAEINPMMP
+4120 PERNAHIADINPMMP

-4141 TDTEAQEIMDGFAAA
+4141 TDAEAQEIMDAFAAA

-4234 KQALGRSSKADDVL
+4234 KQALGRSSKADDIL

-4289 ERVLTDGRVE
+4289 ERVLTDGRIE
-4299 TTTESDLDL
+4299 TTTENELDL

-4314 ITVRRINRETGLVET
+4314 VTVRRINRDTGLVET
-4329 VTRVASGWSNDSF
+4329 VTRVASGWANDSF

-4448 ALGDIARRKFADKRG
+4448 AIGDLARRKFADKRG

-4489 REIEAAFHETEESY
+4489 REIEAAFHETEEGY
-4503 AVTVAK
+4503 AATVAK

-4615 WNLAVSPDD
+4615 WNLAISPDD

-4691 TIVSAFSPLQAEG
+4691 TIVSAFSPVQAEG
-4704 SASDPGTWLR
+4704 SATDPGTWLR

-4783 IYPGDLQYIWNFA
+4783 MYPGDLQYIWNFA
-4796 TGGLGQTTN
+4796 AGGLGQTTN
-4805 RTSTMFKNW
+4805 RTTTLFKNW

-4846 AWDEVQRGMA
+4846 ARDEVQRGMA

-4862 KAPAAN
+4862 KAPAAS
-4868 DDAAATIEEGT
+4868 DDAAATIEEGG
-4879 NRFGVHQGKRRG
+4879 NRYGLRQGKRRG
-4891 TVGSDAETVFRNT
+4891 TVGSDAETIFRNA
-4904 DKQIKGLRA
+4904 DKQLKGLRA
-4913 LEQAARQDKTMDS
+4913 LEQATRQDKTMDS
-4926 KTRSET
+4926 KARAEA
-4932 IAGLRQQMREVQEQA
+4932 IAGLRQEMREVQEQA
-4947 RKAYRDIKQR
+4947 RKAYREIKKR
-4957 EPTS
+4957 EPSF